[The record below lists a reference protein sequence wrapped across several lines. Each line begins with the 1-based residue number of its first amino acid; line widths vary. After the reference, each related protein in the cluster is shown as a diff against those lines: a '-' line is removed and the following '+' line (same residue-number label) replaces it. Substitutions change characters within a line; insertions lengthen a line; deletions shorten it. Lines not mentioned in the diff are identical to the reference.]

1 MLAMPRPST
10 RRAIVAT
17 PGVEAAAADDAGSDS
32 SAGFDWAWYEAQLT
46 PQERRRRGH
55 YSTPP
60 DLVARM
66 LRWVGYYAC
75 ADLEHLTLLD
85 PSCGSGNFLAAAAQI
100 LISHGQI
107 LQWTPQRIL
116 AALQAN
122 LWGLETDPV
131 ACTLAGLR
139 LQSLARR
146 LAPRQRFRFHI
157 HQADALALAAAPR
170 FQVVVGN
177 PPYLSSRKHDLRAYE
192 QGYLSGGQRDAYLL
206 FLEQACRFV
215 APGGWLGLVLPDP
228 VLARANAA
236 DARRLL
242 QDLFSIQRLLHLK
255 GVFRAEVGTLVL
267 IAQRVPAQAGASDPR
282 EERGHSQP
290 EQLAPRTGGE
300 CGDGGPGVPAAACE
314 AQPRVRLSG
323 VPSVCKG
330 WSARATPVKNGGT
343 ANRSEDLSLDEAQ
356 PRQALQAAGR
366 SPRESASR
374 PGQRPASLIIPAS
387 RFDWRHA
394 AQEADQPAH
403 MFAIDIWKQQPQAEL
418 RYLLGPAE
426 AALFDRLGH
435 EIPAAPLGDLVA
447 ISRGEEMARGAA
459 RPLTQAE
466 RSDEYLP
473 ALRGGLDVRP
483 FRCHFAGVYLHRS
496 QVAKLPERYRVP
508 KLLVVKS
515 TAQLCA
521 ALDEGGY
528 VAFQT
533 LYLLHLKSDQVLPEY
548 LLALLNSPL
557 LRGYLWLYHTA
568 YKLVQPQIEQEAL
581 ARVPLPLLPLAQQR
595 ELATLAGQLRACYQ
609 DYDRRRLSDK
619 INSTIDASFKEAS
632 YSSQPAQAGFVEPL
646 APPGASLDASAPGGL
661 ACENEA
667 AWIQLQQRI
676 RALVARLDGAVAA
689 LCGLTPAEQAL
700 LARVPLR

>member
-1 MLAMPRPST
+1 MPATPRQRTHIAT
-10 RRAIVAT
+10 RAT
-17 PGVEAAAADDAGSDS
+17 PGAALATNDTMSGASG
-32 SAGFDWAWYEAQLT
+32 AGFDWAWYEAQLA

-66 LRWVGYYAC
+66 LDWVGYAAG
-75 ADLEHLTLLD
+75 ADLEQMTLLD
-85 PSCGSGNFLAAAAQI
+85 PSCGSGNFLAAAAQT
-100 LISHGQI
+100 LIARGQA
-107 LQWTPQRIL
+107 LQWTPQRL
-116 AALQAN
+116 LTALQAN
-122 LWGLETDPV
+122 LWGLESDPV

-139 LQSLARR
+139 LQALARQFASR
-146 LAPRQRFRFHI
+146 KQFRFHV
-157 HQADALALAAAPR
+157 HQADALSLAAAPR

-177 PPYLSSRKHDLRAYE
+177 PPYLSSRKHDLHAYE

-215 APGGWLGLVLPDP
+215 APDGWLGLVLPDP

-242 QDLFSIQRLLHLK
+242 QDMFSIQRLLHLK

-267 IAQRVPAQAGASDPR
+267 IAQRVP
-282 EERGHSQP
+282 
-290 EQLAPRTGGE
+290 
-300 CGDGGPGVPAAACE
+300 
-314 AQPRVRLSG
+314 
-323 VPSVCKG
+323 
-330 WSARATPVKNGGT
+330 
-343 ANRSEDLSLDEAQ
+343 
-356 PRQALQAAGR
+356 GR
-366 SPRESASR
+366 
-374 PGQRPASLIIPAS
+374 RPASLIVPAS
-387 RFDWRHA
+387 RFDWRRA
-394 AQEADQPAH
+394 PQEAAQPAH
-403 MFAIDIWKQQPQAEL
+403 MFPIDIWKRQPQAEL
-418 RYLLGPAE
+418 RYLLGPQE
-426 AALFDRLGH
+426 AKLFERLAR
-435 EIPAAPLGDLVA
+435 EMLAVPLGDLVT
-447 ISRGEEMARGAA
+447 ISRGEEMAQGAA
-459 RPLTQAE
+459 GPLAE
-466 RSDEYLP
+466 TERGDEYLP

-496 QVAKLPERYRVP
+496 QITKPLERYRVP

-548 LLALLNSPL
+548 LLALLNSRL

-581 ARVPLPLLPLAQQR
+581 ARVPLPLVSLAQQR
-595 ELATLAGQLRACYQ
+595 EPAALAGQLRACYQ
-609 DYDRRRLSDK
+609 EYDWRKRSGK
-619 INSTIDASFKEAS
+619 IGSTIDVSLNGASPA
-632 YSSQPAQAGFVEPL
+632 SQPAQAGFV
-646 APPGASLDASAPGGL
+646 AQPPGAGAL
-661 ACENEA
+661 AGMACQNEA

-676 RALVARLDGAVAA
+676 RDLTARLDGVVAA

-700 LARVPLR
+700 LERVSLR